1 MNNHRTLVQ
10 TKRKW
15 IAYIWM
21 FISVFVYAQNP
32 KIDTTRVYPLSEIT
46 VFQRHRT
53 HEVRTVTPA
62 QVFSEEQLKK
72 LNVFQLSDAVKYFAG
87 VTVKDYGGIGGLKTV
102 SLRSLG
108 AGHTTVGYDGI
119 TLIDMQTGQIDLSRI
134 SIENV
139 AQLTL
144 TNGQSDDIFQPARF
158 FASAGV
164 LNIQTITPSF
174 TEGKHTKTSTSLKT
188 GSWGLV
194 NPSISFDK
202 ELNERWIFSVNGDW
216 LSADGRYPYTLFYG
230 NETDSVSHEK
240 RKNTEVQTFKTGA
253 GLFGNFSHQEQWKL
267 KMYYHQSSRGLPGAT
282 TLYYNYAS
290 QHLYDKNIFIQSHYK
305 KELSRRWTFQTS
317 AKWSWSYQQY
327 LDPDYK
333 GVEGEIENS
342 YYNKEYYLTASLW
355 CQTGENLSFSLST
368 DGSMNTLNAD
378 LKNFAYPTRYAW
390 LTAVAGKY
398 ANERITVIA
407 SLLSTVI
414 NEKTRWGA
422 YARNHTKRNPY
433 AGISLKPFSGKELYV
448 RAFYKDIFRLPTF
461 NDLYYSET
469 GNANLQPENTTQYN
483 VGVTCEKE
491 ISSFVSF
498 LSIIADIYYN
508 KVTNKIVALPTKNLF
523 VWSVINLGQVD
534 IKGMD
539 VSAHIHLQPGQKT
552 GVNLSGNYTY
562 QQALDVTDS
571 NRKTYKHQIAYT
583 PRISGSGQ
591 ASLIMPWFNLS
602 YTFLF
607 SGKRYVLGQN
617 STENRINGYSDHSL
631 SVNKEF
637 KSGKWDTLL
646 TVEALNFLDKNYEI
660 VRYFP
665 MPGRS
670 VRATLKIIY

>member
-1 MNNHRTLVQ
+1 
-10 TKRKW
+10 
-15 IAYIWM
+15 M
-21 FISVFVYAQNP
+21 FIPVFVYAQNQL
-32 KIDTTRVYPLSEIT
+32 IDTTRVYPLSEIT
-46 VFQRHRT
+46 VSQRRQT
-53 HEVRTVTPA
+53 REVRTVTPV
-62 QVFSEEQLKK
+62 QIFFEEQLKK
-72 LNVFQLSDAVKYFAG
+72 LNVLQLSDAVKHFAG

-108 AGHTTVGYDGI
+108 AEHTSVGYDGI
-119 TLIDMQTGQIDLSRI
+119 TLSDMQTGQVDLSRI
-134 SIENV
+134 SMENM

-158 FASAGV
+158 FASASV

-174 TEGKHTKTSTSLKT
+174 TGEKSTKIGASLKA

-194 NPSISFDK
+194 NPSVSFDK
-202 ELNERWIFSVNGDW
+202 ELNECWTFSVNGNW
-216 LSADGRYPYTLFYG
+216 LSADGRYPYTLYYG
-230 NETDSVSHEK
+230 SETDSISHEK
-240 RKNTEVQTFKTGA
+240 RKNTEVQTLKAEA
-253 GLFGNFSHQEQWKL
+253 GLFGNFSHREQWKL
-267 KMYYHQSSRGLPGAT
+267 KIRYYQSSRGLPGAT
-282 TLYYNYAS
+282 TLYYDYAS
-290 QHLYDKNIFIQSHYK
+290 QHLYDKTIFIQSHYK
-305 KELSRRWTFQTS
+305 KELSRRWIFQTS

-333 GVEGEIENS
+333 GMEGEIENS

-355 CQTGENLSFSLST
+355 YKTGENLSFSVST
-368 DGSMNTLNAD
+368 DGSINLLNAD

-398 ANERITVIA
+398 TNERITVIA
-407 SLLSTVI
+407 SLLNTHI

-422 YARNHTKRNPY
+422 CAGNHTKRNPY
-433 AGISLKPFSGKELYV
+433 AGISFKPFSEQELHI

-469 GNANLQPENTTQYN
+469 GNANLQPENATQYN
-483 VGVTCEKE
+483 LGVTYEKK
-491 ISSFVSF
+491 INSSVPF
-498 LSIIADIYYN
+498 LSIIADMYCN

-523 VWSVINLGQVD
+523 VWSVVNLGQVN
-534 IKGMD
+534 IKGID
-539 VSAHIHLQPGQKT
+539 VSAHIRLQPWQKT
-552 GVNLSGNYTY
+552 GINLSGNYTY
-562 QQALDVTDS
+562 QQALDVTDP
-571 NRKTYKHQIAYT
+571 NGKTFKHQIAYT
-583 PRISGSGQ
+583 PRVSASGQ
-591 ASLIMPWFNLS
+591 ASLIMSWFNLS

-637 KSGKWDTLL
+637 KLGRWDASL
-646 TVEALNFLDKNYEI
+646 TVEAINFLDKNYEI

-670 VRATLKIIY
+670 VRATLKINY